1 MSAATHEHGVTD
13 HELLIGGRWTPAA
26 TGKTYEEASPASGRP
41 VARLAAAGPEDVD
54 RAVRAARA
62 AAEAWA
68 REPVFARADRCH
80 AVADAIVARVDELAA
95 ELCVEH
101 GKPLADATAE
111 VLSAAEGFRL
121 AAEEAK
127 RLGGDTIPV
136 RDATKRVLTMRV
148 PRGVWAVLTPF
159 NFPINIPVEYLGPAI
174 ATGNTVVW
182 KAAPT
187 TSRVAVRLAECLVEA
202 GVPDGVV
209 NLLTGPSLEMSRRL
223 VSHPGVDGVGFTGSS
238 AAGEAIARDAA
249 GKHQLMELGGNGPVI
264 VLEDADLERAS
275 AAIASAAFWNA
286 GQSCAAA
293 GRILVEPGAERDL
306 AVGLAACAQREVL
319 GLPWQAGTTLGPVHT
334 AAVAATTL
342 GHVADAREHGAELLH
357 GGAAADALPTQ
368 LYIEPTVLAGVPL
381 AALVQREETFGPL
394 AALSPVAGDE
404 ELLRATDASDL
415 GLSCAIF
422 TRDVTRALRLAER
435 LRVGQVVI
443 NDTSNYWELHM
454 PFGGGAGKRS
464 GVGRVGGRHALEA
477 MTDLRSVA
485 IDVR

>member
-1 MSAATHEHGVTD
+1 MSADHGVTS
-13 HELLIGGRWTPAA
+13 HELLIGGHWVEAA
-26 TGKTYEEASPASGRP
+26 EGDAYEETSPASGRP
-41 VARLAAAGPEDVD
+41 LASLAAAGPEDVD

-80 AVADAIVARVDELAA
+80 AVAEVIAARADELAA

-101 GKPLADATAE
+101 GKPLADAKAE
-111 VLSAAEGFRL
+111 VMSAAEGFRL
-121 AAEEAK
+121 AAEEVK

-159 NFPINIPVEYLGPAI
+159 NFPINIPVEYLGPAV
-174 ATGNTVVW
+174 ATGNAVVW

-187 TSRVAVRLAECLVEA
+187 TSRVAVRLAECIVDA

-238 AAGEAIARDAA
+238 AAGEAIAREAA
-249 GKHQLMELGGNGPVI
+249 GKQLLMELGGNGPVI
-264 VLEDADLERAS
+264 VLEDADMDRAA

-293 GRILVEPGAERDL
+293 GRVLVEPAVERDL
-306 AVGLAACAQREVL
+306 AAGLAEQARGEVL
-319 GLPWQAGTTLGPVHT
+319 GLPWQEGTTLGPVHT
-334 AAVAATTL
+334 PAVAETTL
-342 GHVADAREHGAELLH
+342 AHVADAREHGADLLH
-357 GGAAADALPTQ
+357 GGAAAEGLPTR
-368 LYIEPTVLAGVPL
+368 LYLEPTVMAGVPL
-381 AALVQREETFGPL
+381 AAIVQQQETFGPL
-394 AALSPVAGDE
+394 AALSPVSGDDAI
-404 ELLRATDASDL
+404 LAAADASDL

-422 TRDVTRALRLAER
+422 TRDVARALRLAER
-435 LRVGQVVI
+435 LRVGQVVV

-454 PFGGGAGKRS
+454 PFGGGPGKRS
-464 GVGRVGGRHALEA
+464 GMGRVGGRYALEA